1 MKNLFLTFLCL
12 CVAMNTIAA
21 HASSR
26 NGNQAPSQLPG
37 FEIKGTRIAVADA
50 YSCYMLHGD
59 EPTLTANDDY
69 WSFIID
75 DEPRSVGWKSGF
87 SQSSSLSDP
96 VINLYGDFDVTVNGI
111 VEQDVQ
117 DNGFSVSFLTG
128 VWFTTGTVLA
138 TKVRSNVYHPIL
150 RPNQNCVL
158 NEVRSLYAIPE
169 QWLLNL
175 NDTATY
181 VIEGYYDHDNT
192 LFFEGGI
199 AFYVADEFIQ
209 VDTITGVE
217 TIEEEASAYYLSPVY
232 RNIRF
237 LKPNGIHQYNT
248 DIQPGVSQSVL
259 NRMIEI
265 VRYTEPSTT
274 GDEGSGGRV
283 TRPIDPRPI
292 KTRLH
297 ANMVPHNITMNYIP
311 VPAGEKGLADDNND
325 RAFGSYCDTVYI
337 AQVNDSTVHVY
348 NLYGAIS
355 EVNVFTLHNDY
366 TMTLPVQPVDQST
379 EHSVFAFSADS
390 KNFDV
395 FGTCMPFSISWDKTL
410 LVNYEDLLHC
420 YKDNSLSF
428 IDGST
433 FYVPGSAVRGD
444 VNRDG
449 NISIADVTALISTL
463 LSGESE
469 APNILGKAAYDCN
482 QDDKITIADV
492 TVLISYLFSGTW

>member
-1 MKNLFLTFLCL
+1 
-12 CVAMNTIAA
+12 
-21 HASSR
+21 
-26 NGNQAPSQLPG
+26 
-37 FEIKGTRIAVADA
+37 
-50 YSCYMLHGD
+50 
-59 EPTLTANDDY
+59 
-69 WSFIID
+69 
-75 DEPRSVGWKSGF
+75 
-87 SQSSSLSDP
+87 
-96 VINLYGDFDVTVNGI
+96 
-111 VEQDVQ
+111 
-117 DNGFSVSFLTG
+117 
-128 VWFTTGTVLA
+128 
-138 TKVRSNVYHPIL
+138 
-150 RPNQNCVL
+150 
-158 NEVRSLYAIPE
+158 
-169 QWLLNL
+169 
-175 NDTATY
+175 
-181 VIEGYYDHDNT
+181 
-192 LFFEGGI
+192 
-199 AFYVADEFIQ
+199 
-209 VDTITGVE
+209 
-217 TIEEEASAYYLSPVY
+217 
-232 RNIRF
+232 
-237 LKPNGIHQYNT
+237 
-248 DIQPGVSQSVL
+248 
-259 NRMIEI
+259 
-265 VRYTEPSTT
+265 
-274 GDEGSGGRV
+274 
-283 TRPIDPRPI
+283 
-292 KTRLH
+292 
-297 ANMVPHNITMNYIP
+297 MNYIP

-325 RAFGSYCDTVYI
+325 RTLGSYSDSVYI

-366 TMTLPVQPVDQST
+366 TMTLPVQPIDQST

-390 KNFDV
+390 KNFDI

>member
-1 MKNLFLTFLCL
+1 MKNLFLTILCL
-12 CVAMNTIAA
+12 CVAMNAIAA
-21 HASSR
+21 HASCR
-26 NGNQAPSQLPG
+26 NGYQMPE
-37 FEIKGTRIAVADA
+37 FEINGSRIAVADA
-50 YSCYMLHGD
+50 YCCYMLHGD
-59 EPTLTANDDY
+59 EPVLTANGDY
-69 WSFIID
+69 WSFIIE
-75 DEPRSVGWKSGF
+75 DEPHSVGWKSGF
-87 SQSSSLSDP
+87 SQSSILSDP
-96 VINLYGDFDVTVNGI
+96 IINLYGDFNVTVNSI
-111 VEQDVQ
+111 VEQNVQ
-117 DNGFSVSFLTG
+117 DNGLSVSIMTG

-138 TKVRSNVYHPIL
+138 TRVRSNVYHPDL

-158 NEVRSLYAIPE
+158 NQVRSLYAIPE

-175 NDTATY
+175 QDTATY

-209 VDTITGVE
+209 VDTITGAE
-217 TIEEEASAYYLSPVY
+217 TIEEEASSYYLSPVY

-237 LKPNGIHQYNT
+237 LKPNGIHQYST
-248 DIQPGVSQSVL
+248 DIQSGVSQSVL

-292 KTRLH
+292 KSRLQG
-297 ANMVPHNITMNYIP
+297 NMVPHNITMNYIP
-311 VPAGEKGLADDNND
+311 VPAGDMDLADDNND
-325 RAFGSYCDTVYI
+325 RSLRAYSDTVYI

-355 EVNVFTLHNDY
+355 EVNVFTLHNNY
-366 TMTLPVQPVDQST
+366 TMTFPVQPIDQST

-390 KNFDV
+390 KDFDIW
-395 FGTCMPFSISWDKTL
+395 GTFMPFSISWDKTL

-420 YKDNSLSF
+420 YGDNSLSF

-449 NISIADVTALISTL
+449 DISIVDVTALISML

-469 APNILGKAAYDCN
+469 APVILGKAAYDCN

-492 TVLISYLFSGTW
+492 TVLISYLLSGTW

>member
-21 HASSR
+21 HASCRS
-26 NGNQAPSQLPG
+26 GNQALE
-37 FEIKGTRIAVADA
+37 FERKDSRIAIADA
-50 YSCYMLHGD
+50 YCCYMLHGD
-59 EPTLTANDDY
+59 EPTLTANDNY
-69 WSFIID
+69 WSFIIE
-75 DEPRSVGWKSGF
+75 DEPHSVGWKSGF
-87 SQSSSLSDP
+87 SQSSILGDP
-96 VINLYGDFDVTVNGI
+96 IINLYGDFDVTVNGI

-117 DNGFSVSFLTG
+117 DNGLSVSILTG

-138 TKVRSNVYHPIL
+138 TKVRSNVYHPDL
-150 RPNQNCVL
+150 SSNQNCVL
-158 NEVRSLYAIPE
+158 NHVRSLYAIPE

-175 NDTATY
+175 QDTATY

-209 VDTITGVE
+209 VDTITGAE
-217 TIEEEASAYYLSPVY
+217 TIEEEASSYYLSPVY

-237 LKPNGIHQYNT
+237 LKPNGIHQYDT
-248 DIQPGVSQSVL
+248 DIQSGVSQSVL

-292 KTRLH
+292 KSRLH
-297 ANMVPHNITMNYIP
+297 ANMVPYNITLNYLP
-311 VPAGEKGLADDNND
+311 VPAGEKDLADNND
-325 RAFGSYCDTVYI
+325 RSIGSYCDSVYI

-355 EVNVFTLHNDY
+355 EVNVFTLHNNY
-366 TMTLPVQPVDQST
+366 KMTFPVQPIDQST
-379 EHSVFAFSADS
+379 EHSVFAFSMDS
-390 KNFDV
+390 KDFDIY
-395 FGTCMPFSISWDKTL
+395 GTFMPFSISWDKTL

-420 YKDNSLSF
+420 YKNNSLSF

-449 NISIADVTALISTL
+449 DISIVDVTALISML

-469 APNILGKAAYDCN
+469 APVILGKAAYDCN

-492 TVLISYLFSGTW
+492 TVLISYLLSGTW